1 MSPQPHPQNMHRQMQ
16 HARTRML
23 HAHVPLASLWA
34 AVFSV
39 MLVALVNH
47 MRPEASLRVAM
58 VWMVSALLLSLLR
71 AHHALSFRHATDPE
85 APHWR
90 RGFMVYT
97 LAYATVWGMAVWMLP
112 LHGRTDLQAI
122 VLGSVAG
129 MAASG
134 TLMLMPDQ
142 RAAAFWLA
150 PVLLPGVVYCLT
162 LGSDYGLFGTITL
175 LGFVTILW
183 VEAVRNHRR
192 LGELLQLRFQ
202 SDHIAEAR
210 AQALN
215 EAEQLQEAKGH
226 FLAAMG
232 HELRTPLHGM
242 LGLSRMLRS
251 ELQSQE
257 AHQRLNLLQGAGQHL
272 LNVINDVLDHARL
285 QSGQLELAER
295 QVALHELVRDAAA
308 VAEVGALDKGLTVEL
323 ENRLPDGVWVH
334 ADGDRIRQVLGNLL
348 SNAVKFTE
356 CGRIVVRLHQGFT
369 EPDGDRSWFHIEV
382 QDTGIGMAPSET
394 LRIFDAFQQLDGGHR
409 RKSPGSGLGLS
420 IARQVCEAM
429 GGELVCDS
437 QLGEGTLFRCV
448 LPLKVVPAPALAVPA
463 TAMGTLNTWPTPAES
478 RTPLHGTVL
487 LVEDNPINAM
497 VAQAELEQLGL
508 VVATA
513 ENGRQALEWLAL
525 HEADLVLM
533 DCQMPEM
540 DGFEATRHIRSV
552 EQHKG
557 GERLPII
564 ALTAAAQ
571 VEDQR
576 ACLEAGMD
584 DHLAKPFH
592 QGDLVKVIRR
602 HLLRGGR
609 RTARAL
615 MGQGGRLRA
624 TA

>member
-1 MSPQPHPQNMHRQMQ
+1 
-16 HARTRML
+16 
-23 HAHVPLASLWA
+23 
-34 AVFSV
+34 
-39 MLVALVNH
+39 
-47 MRPEASLRVAM
+47 
-58 VWMVSALLLSLLR
+58 LS
-71 AHHALSFRHATDPE
+71 
-85 APHWR
+85 
-90 RGFMVYT
+90 
-97 LAYATVWGMAVWMLP
+97 
-112 LHGRTDLQAI
+112 
-122 VLGSVAG
+122 
-129 MAASG
+129 
-134 TLMLMPDQ
+134 
-142 RAAAFWLA
+142 
-150 PVLLPGVVYCLT
+150 
-162 LGSDYGLFGTITL
+162 
-175 LGFVTILW
+175 
-183 VEAVRNHRR
+183 
-192 LGELLQLRFQ
+192 
-202 SDHIAEAR
+202 
-210 AQALN
+210 

-232 HELRTPLHGM
+232 HEMRTPLHGI

-251 ELQSQE
+251 ELQTQE

-272 LNVINDVLDHARL
+272 LHVINDVLDHARL
-285 QSGQLELAER
+285 QSGQLELNPR

-308 VAEVGALDKGLTVEL
+308 VAEVAALDKGLSIEVD
-323 ENRLPDGVWVH
+323 NRLAQQGVWVE
-334 ADGDRIRQVLGNLL
+334 ADGDRIHQVLGNLL

-356 CGRIVVRLHQGFT
+356 RGQITVRLQQGFT
-369 EPDGDRSWFHIEV
+369 EPEGDRCWFHLEV
-382 QDTGIGMAPSET
+382 QDTGIGIAPSET
-394 LRIFDAFQQLDGGHR
+394 SRIFDAFQQVDGSHR

-437 QLGEGTLFRCV
+437 QQGEGTLFRCV
-448 LPLKVVPAPALAVPA
+448 LPLKVVPAPVLAVPA
-463 TAMGTLNTWPTPAES
+463 TAMGTLNTWPTPADARS
-478 RTPLHGTVL
+478 PLHGTVL

-508 VVATA
+508 VVAMA

-615 MGQGGRLRA
+615 MGQGGRMRA

>member
-1 MSPQPHPQNMHRQMQ
+1 
-16 HARTRML
+16 
-23 HAHVPLASLWA
+23 
-34 AVFSV
+34 
-39 MLVALVNH
+39 
-47 MRPEASLRVAM
+47 M
-58 VWMVSALLLSLLR
+58 VWMVSTLLLSLLR
-71 AHHALSFRHATDPE
+71 AHHALSFQHAQDAE

-90 RGFMVYT
+90 RGLVVYT
-97 LAYATVWGMAVWMLP
+97 LAYAVVWGMAVWMLP
-112 LHGRTDLQAI
+112 LQGRTDLQAI
-122 VLGSVAG
+122 VLGS
-129 MAASG
+129 MAAMGASG
-134 TLMLMPDQ
+134 TLMLTADK
-142 RAAAFWLA
+142 RAAGLWLW
-150 PVLLPGVVYCLT
+150 PVLVPGVAYCLS
-162 LGSDYGLFGTITL
+162 LGSDYGLFGTVTL
-175 LGFVTILW
+175 LGFGSLLW
-183 VEAVRNHRR
+183 VEAVRGHRR
-192 LGELLQLRFQ
+192 LGELLALRFQ

-232 HELRTPLHGM
+232 HEMRTPLHGI

-251 ELQSQE
+251 ELQTQE

-308 VAEVGALDKGLTVEL
+308 VAEVAAVDKGLTVEFD
-323 ENRLPDGVWVH
+323 NCLPEGVWVE

-356 CGRIVVRLHQGFT
+356 RGQITVRLRQGFT
-369 EPDGDRSWFHIEV
+369 EPGGVKSWFNLEV
-382 QDTGIGMAPSET
+382 QDTGIGMVPSET
-394 LRIFDAFQQLDGGHR
+394 TRIFEAFQQLDASHR
-409 RKSPGSGLGLS
+409 RKNPGSGLGLS

-437 QLGEGTLFRCV
+437 QWGEGTLFRCV
-448 LPLKVVPAPALAVPA
+448 LPLKVVPAPVLAVPP
-463 TAMGTLNTWPTPAES
+463 TAMGTLNTWPAPAEPRS
-478 RTPLHGTVL
+478 PLHGTVL

-508 VVATA
+508 VVAMA

-615 MGQGGRLRA
+615 MGQGARMRA

>member
-1 MSPQPHPQNMHRQMQ
+1 MHRQMQ

-34 AVFSV
+34 AVFAV

-47 MRPEASLRVAM
+47 MRPQASLHVAM
-58 VWMVSALLLSLLR
+58 VWMVGTLLLSLLR
-71 AHHALSFRHATDPE
+71 AHHALSYKHAQDPE
-85 APHWR
+85 ASHWR
-90 RGFMVYT
+90 RGFMIYT
-97 LAYATVWGMAVWMLP
+97 LAYASAWGVAVWMLP
-112 LHGRTDLQAI
+112 LQGRTDLQAI
-122 VLGSVAG
+122 VLGSTAG

-134 TLMLMPDQ
+134 TLMLTADK
-142 RAAAFWLA
+142 RAAGLWLW
-150 PVLLPGVVYCLT
+150 PVLLPGVTYCLL
-162 LGSDYGLFGTITL
+162 LGSDYGLFGAVTL
-175 LGFVTILW
+175 MGFATILW
-183 VEAVRNHRR
+183 VEAVRGHRR

-202 SDHIAEAR
+202 SDHIAAAR

-232 HELRTPLHGM
+232 HEMRTPLHGI

-251 ELQSQE
+251 ELQTQE

-272 LNVINDVLDHARL
+272 LSVINDVLDHARL
-285 QSGQLELAER
+285 QSGQLELAIR

-308 VAEVGALDKGLTVEL
+308 VAEVAALDKGLSVEF
-323 ENRLPDGVWVH
+323 ENRLPDGVWVE
-334 ADGDRIRQVLGNLL
+334 ADGERISQVLGNLL

-356 CGRIVVRLHQGFT
+356 RGQITVRLRQGFT
-369 EPDGDRSWFHIEV
+369 EPGGDRSWFHLEV

-394 LRIFDAFQQLDGGHR
+394 SRIFDAFQQLDGSHR

-437 QLGEGTLFRCV
+437 LQGEGTLFRCV
-448 LPLKVVPAPALAVPA
+448 LPLKVVQPASQSVPA
-463 TAMGTLNTWPTPAES
+463 AAMGTLNTWPTPAEP

-487 LVEDNPINAM
+487 LVEDNPVNAM
-497 VAQAELEQLGL
+497 VAQAELEQMGL
-508 VVATA
+508 VVAMA

-615 MGQGGRLRA
+615 MGHGTRIRA